1 MASHNSGAYW
11 LITLAGLF
19 AFCTE
24 PAVSHPVDIEMT
36 KRAYEE
42 LKVTNRKALGLSR
55 QEHGGERQASFAM
68 DAMNSTDMQAVF
80 GNLLSSV
87 LSTRN
92 SSSSLKLSKVPYPIL
107 IVLVDFTDENFEW
120 DEETHRNLVFGEGM
134 TVEKFWDQ
142 NFHGT
147 VDFIANP
154 ISGAADGII
163 TVEFDGPHPNLTDN
177 TELSSWLAENLG
189 AYIVDYI
196 DPVALDADF
205 NGWLTR
211 EELSVHF
218 VLAGPQAKGG
228 GFATPFNISTGDGR
242 ALTLNGIKV
251 HGFGVAAEQGL
262 GSGWS
267 EEAQK
272 GRLLSTLI
280 HEFGHVFGATDKYLI
295 NSDEDGESDPL
306 SPFGDWSVMDS
317 ATYYAGNRTYNP
329 NAMALDKLETGM
341 LESAEISLGGSVSL
355 SGIADTLAPL
365 GKLKEAKRVWL
376 DPYKVRSSVLL
387 EHRSG
392 TGFDAPMENVG
403 LIAAAVE
410 SLATSSAFDDPETT
424 YRKGVPIVG
433 TGVAESQGVGD
444 LIDLTVR
451 QDTPGYAADPTW
463 TATTGSIS
471 IDSVGTDDSEIF
483 VDLQS
488 YGPTRGHIR
497 YDRPGTAG
505 YNAEDSDL
513 TAPYWWYRYGGT
525 EGESVTIF
533 ENDTAFTQIDGFEL
547 RLGGPSEVTVT
558 FYEDVIDNQP
568 YSLISS
574 ETFTI
579 GSEAEREQWHRAFLS
594 NPVAFAPGSKI
605 AFSAAIRRADGEEAV
620 VMQRR
625 YFDVIDSQYTQ
636 KSIRNYW
643 RPDERYSYYTDEG
656 VVYGHILLMSQ

>member
-1 MASHNSGAYW
+1 MASHNLGTYC
-11 LITLAGLF
+11 LIILAGVF
-19 AFCTE
+19 SFCTA

-42 LKVTNRKALGLSR
+42 LKVANREALGLSR
-55 QEHGGERQASFAM
+55 QEYDDERQAPFAM
-68 DAMNSTDMQAVF
+68 DVTNSTDMQAVF

-92 SSSSLKLSKVPYPIL
+92 PSSSLKLSKVPYPIL
-107 IVLVDFTDENFEW
+107 IVLVNFTDETFAW
-120 DEETHRNLVFGEGM
+120 DEATHRSLIFGEGM
-134 TVEKFWDQ
+134 TVEKFWEQ
-142 NFHGT
+142 NFHGA
-147 VDFIANP
+147 VDFIATP
-154 ISGAADGII
+154 ISGATDGII
-163 TVEFDGPHPNLTDN
+163 TVEFDGPHPNLPDN
-177 TELSSWLAENLG
+177 TEMGDWLAENLG
-189 AYIVDYI
+189 AYIAEYI

-218 VLAGPQAKGG
+218 VLAGPSEKGG
-228 GFATPFNISTGDGR
+228 GFAIPLNISSIGEK
-242 ALTLNGIKV
+242 ALNLGGIKV
-251 HGFGVAAEQGL
+251 HGFGVAAEI
-262 GSGWS
+262 SS
-267 EEAQK
+267 PYEEAGYSESALQGSLK
-272 GRLLSTLI
+272 ATLT
-280 HEFGHVFGATDKYLI
+280 HEFGHVFGATDKYRKEG
-295 NSDEDGESDPL
+295 DDP
-306 SPFGDWSVMDS
+306 FEQWSVMDS
-317 ATYYAGNRTYNP
+317 ARIVDTSDYSINSP

-341 LESAEISLGGSVSL
+341 LEATEISSGGLVSL

-365 GKLKEAKRVWL
+365 GKLQEAKRVWL

-410 SLATSSAFDDPETT
+410 SLATSSAYDDAEKT
-424 YRKGVPIVG
+424 YRKGEMIEG
-433 TGVAESQGVGD
+433 TGTAESQGVGD
-444 LIDLTVR
+444 LIDLTAR

-463 TATTGSIS
+463 AATAGSIS
-471 IDSVGTDDSEIF
+471 IDSVGTGDAEIY

-488 YGPTRGHIR
+488 YGPKRGHIR

-513 TAPYWWYRYGGT
+513 AAPNWWYTYGST
-525 EGESVTIF
+525 EGESVTVF
-533 ENDTAFTQIDGFEL
+533 HNDTAFSQVDGFEL

-568 YSLISS
+568 YNIISS

-579 GSEAEREQWHRAFLS
+579 GSDADRIGEWHRAFLS

-605 AFSAAIRRADGEEAV
+605 AFSTAIRRTDGEELV
-620 VMQRR
+620 LMQRR
-625 YFDVIDSQYTQ
+625 FFDIIDSQYTQ

-643 RPDERYSYYTDEG
+643 RPDERYPYYTEEG
-656 VVYGHILLMSQ
+656 WVYGHILLMSQ